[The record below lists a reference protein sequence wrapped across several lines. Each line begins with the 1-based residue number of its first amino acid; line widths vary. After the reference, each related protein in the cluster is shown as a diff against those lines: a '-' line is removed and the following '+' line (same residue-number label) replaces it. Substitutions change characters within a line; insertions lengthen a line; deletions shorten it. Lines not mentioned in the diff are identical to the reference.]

1 MYKSFKFNNMWHT
14 FQWMLFSNRRQLITY
29 FIGIIIA
36 TFVGGELLVLDLN
49 HSNIAARDIYFQEN
63 YNAASLYLVYL
74 FAYGLWMLYG
84 ANQMFDFMKSKQS
97 AITYLMH
104 PATVAEK

>member
-49 HSNIAARDIYFQEN
+49 HSNIAARDIYFMKTIM
-63 YNAASLYLVYL
+63 LLVYIL
-74 FAYGLWMLYG
+74 FICLPTVCGCCMERIRCLTLWRVSS
-84 ANQMFDFMKSKQS
+84 QR
-97 AITYLMH
+97 
-104 PATVAEK
+104 

>member
-49 HSNIAARDIYFQEN
+49 HSNIAARDIYFHEN

-74 FAYGLWMLYG
+74 F
-84 ANQMFDFMKSKQS
+84 
-97 AITYLMH
+97 YLL
-104 PATVAEK
+104 